1 MSMAPA
7 SSLPP
12 GPRLPMPAQTL
23 LAVFSTERFAA
34 HCRRRF
40 DSMVSLKIAGLGD
53 VVSVWDAELI
63 KTVFT
68 GDPEQ
73 WRAGEANARF
83 LSAPAGR
90 SSVLVLD
97 GAPHLRMRR
106 MVLPPF
112 HGEAV
117 RKYEELIAEA
127 TAAEVERWPVGEVFP
142 IHPRM
147 QAIALEVILRAVI
160 GVRDER
166 RLERLRPLLARV
178 AGANLFAFW
187 AEGAY
192 PRVAASPIA
201 SRLPWLAARR
211 EVDRLLY
218 EEIAAHR
225 ADPDGRDDVLALL
238 MAAGAGAPSR
248 SGDDAGEDASPAS
261 PASPS
266 GLAPEG
272 VQERPLS
279 DEELRDQL
287 ATLLVAGHETTATAL
302 AWSFERLLRHP
313 RCLRRLQ
320 EEIAAGD
327 GEAYLEAVVNETL
340 RVRPVID
347 QAVRKLASP
356 VRLAGY
362 TLPAGTV
369 VAASILGV
377 QMSESY
383 DAPEEFRPERFLER
397 SAPAYA
403 LIPFGGGVRRCVGA
417 SFAVM
422 EMKTIL
428 RTVLERVELQAPSP
442 RPERPIRW
450 RRFTVSPSRGARVI
464 VTARRPVPVPA
475 GSPARS

>member
-1 MSMAPA
+1 M
-7 SSLPP
+7 
-12 GPRLPMPAQTL
+12 
-23 LAVFSTERFAA
+23 
-34 HCRRRF
+34 
-40 DSMVSLKIAGLGD
+40 
-53 VVSVWDAELI
+53 SVWDADLI

-112 HGEAV
+112 HGDAV
-117 RKYEELIAEA
+117 RTYEELIAGA
-127 TAAEVERWPVGEVFP
+127 TAAEVERWAVGVQFP

-147 QAIALEVILRAVI
+147 QAIALEVIMRAVI

-211 EVDRLLY
+211 QVDTLLY

-238 MAAGAGAPSR
+238 MAASVGPHSPS
-248 SGDDAGEDASPAS
+248 GEDAP

-266 GLAPEG
+266 GSS
-272 VQERPLS
+272 Q
-279 DEELRDQL
+279 
-287 ATLLVAGHETTATAL
+287 
-302 AWSFERLLRHP
+302 
-313 RCLRRLQ
+313 
-320 EEIAAGD
+320 I
-327 GEAYLEAVVNETL
+327 
-340 RVRPVID
+340 
-347 QAVRKLASP
+347 
-356 VRLAGY
+356 
-362 TLPAGTV
+362 
-369 VAASILGV
+369 
-377 QMSESY
+377 
-383 DAPEEFRPERFLER
+383 
-397 SAPAYA
+397 
-403 LIPFGGGVRRCVGA
+403 
-417 SFAVM
+417 
-422 EMKTIL
+422 
-428 RTVLERVELQAPSP
+428 
-442 RPERPIRW
+442 
-450 RRFTVSPSRGARVI
+450 PSRSGR
-464 VTARRPVPVPA
+464 
-475 GSPARS
+475 